1 MMTEKDLEH
10 LRDEYIRMV
19 EMRNEYVRQR
29 DNMVAYLDRQIAIA
43 EKAYLG
49 AKRES
54 ERRVAK
60 TVRRPV
66 PPPEATFDDEDLDNL
81 AKAGVWV
88 K

>member
-1 MMTEKDLEH
+1 MTEKDLEH

-19 EMRNEYVRQR
+19 EMRNEYVRQT

-49 AKRES
+49 AKRDS
-54 ERRVAK
+54 EQRLAETIRLPGPPRR
-60 TVRRPV
+60 
-66 PPPEATFDDEDLDNL
+66 ATFYDEDLDDL